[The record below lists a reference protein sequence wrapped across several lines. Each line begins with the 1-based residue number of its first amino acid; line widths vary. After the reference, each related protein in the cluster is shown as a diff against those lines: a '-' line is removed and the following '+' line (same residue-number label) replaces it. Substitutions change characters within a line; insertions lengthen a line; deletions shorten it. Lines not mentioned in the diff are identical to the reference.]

1 MALERARIF
10 GNPNIGIYVFVNN
23 KFALVPKGIDGRVKR
38 KIADILSVEV
48 FEITIAKSP
57 LIGVFVA
64 GNDRAVLVP
73 RIAEEEEVEYLKNL
87 GLPVS
92 VIDTAYTAL
101 GNVVLSNNRAA
112 LLHPEI
118 PDADAEKIVKALGVE
133 RWRKATIAGVPT
145 VGSAAVITEK
155 GGVVHPDASDAELE
169 ELRKF
174 FGVFVDTGTV
184 NFGIAFIKTGLLANN
199 VGALVGER
207 TTGPEIMRIMRAL
220 NLG

>member
-1 MALERARIF
+1 MTLEKVRIF

-23 KFALVPKGIDGRVKR
+23 KFALVPKGIDSKAKR
-38 KIADILSVEV
+38 KISDTLSVEV
-48 FEITIAKSP
+48 FEVTIAKST

-64 GNDRAVLVP
+64 GNDRAVLIP
-73 RIAEEEEVEYLKNL
+73 RITEEAEIKYLRDL
-87 GLPVS
+87 GLPVF

-101 GNVVLSNNRAA
+101 GNVVLSNNKAA

-118 PDADAEKIVKALGVE
+118 PDIDAERIAKALGVE
-133 RWRKATIAGVPT
+133 RWKKATIAGVPT
-145 VGSAAVITEK
+145 VGSAAVITDK
-155 GGVVHPDASDAELE
+155 GGVVHPDTSESELN

-174 FGVFVDTGTV
+174 FDVFVDTGTV

>member
-1 MALERARIF
+1 MVLERARIF

-23 KFALVPKGIDGRVKR
+23 RLALVPKGIDGGVKR
-38 KIADILSVEV
+38 KIADVLSVEV
-48 FEITIAKSP
+48 FEATIAKSS

-73 RIAEEEEVEYLKNL
+73 RIAEEDEIEYLRSI
-87 GLPVS
+87 GLPIS
-92 VIDTAYTAL
+92 VIDAVYTAL

-118 PDADAEKIVKALGVE
+118 PDADAIKIVEALGVE
-133 RWRKATIAGVPT
+133 RWKKATIAGVPT
-145 VGSAAVITEK
+145 VGSAAVITGK
-155 GGVVHPDASDAELE
+155 GGVVHPDASDTELE
-169 ELRKF
+169 ELREF
-174 FGVFVDTGTV
+174 FGVPVDTGTV

>member
-10 GNPNIGIYVFVNN
+10 GNPNIGIYVFANN
-23 KFALVPKGIDGRVKR
+23 KLALVPRGIDSRVKR
-38 KIADILSVEV
+38 KIAEILSVEV
-48 FEITIAKSP
+48 LEVSIAKSS

-64 GNDRAVLVP
+64 GNDRSVLIP
-73 RIAEEEEVEYLKNL
+73 RIAEEEEIEYMKSI
-87 GLPVS
+87 GIPIS
-92 VIDTAYTAL
+92 VIDTTYTAL

-112 LLHPEI
+112 MLHPEI
-118 PDADAEKIVKALGVE
+118 PSKDVEKIVKALGVE
-133 RWRKATIAGVPT
+133 KWKKGTIAGVPT
-145 VGSAAVITEK
+145 VGSAAVITER
-155 GGVVHPDASDAELE
+155 GGVVHPDVSDTELE

-184 NFGIAFIKTGLLANN
+184 NFGIAFIKTGLVANN